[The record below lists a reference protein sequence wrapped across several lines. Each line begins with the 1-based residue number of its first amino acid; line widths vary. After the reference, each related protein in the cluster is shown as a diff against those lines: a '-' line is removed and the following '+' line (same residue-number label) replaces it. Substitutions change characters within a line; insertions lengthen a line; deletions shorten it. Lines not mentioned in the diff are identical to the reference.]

1 MGDETKVA
9 GVGPCVRCGAPAVAL
24 VRSTGD
30 HLCAAHF
37 VASVERRVQET
48 IERTGMIRDG
58 DCIAV
63 GLSGG
68 KDSSVLL
75 YLLSHLLRDRPAV
88 RLVAITID
96 EGIAGYREETM
107 KAARSLAADLG
118 VEQIVVSFEDA
129 FGSSLDAFLRKPAD
143 PHPCTLCGVLR
154 RRALQTAARRA
165 GATKLATGHSL
176 DDEAEAALMNVL
188 NGDLKRIVR
197 TGIPGDAFVPR
208 IKPLGEV
215 PEKEVTLYAVVQG
228 LFLPLPECPYAGRAL
243 RSEAR
248 GILSSLEYRHPG
260 TTVQF
265 MEGYTTLREEVARC
279 LEEKG
284 DLEEGGFG
292 RCEECGEPATGR
304 RCQACALLA
313 SLAGE

>member
-1 MGDETKVA
+1 MGDEKKVA
-9 GVGPCVRCGAPAVAL
+9 GVSPCTRCRAPAVAL
-24 VRSTGD
+24 VRRTGE

-37 VASVERRVQET
+37 VASVEREVQET
-48 IERTGMIRDG
+48 VERSRMIQDG

-75 YLLSHLLRDRPAV
+75 YILSRLLRDRPEV
-88 RLVAITID
+88 RLLAITID

-107 KAARSLAADLG
+107 KAARALTADLG

-129 FGSSLDAFLRKPAD
+129 FGRSLDAFLQNPAA
-143 PHPCTLCGVLR
+143 PNPCTLCGVLR

-188 NGDLKRIVR
+188 NGDLKRIAR
-197 TGIPGDAFVPR
+197 TGIPGNAFVPR
-208 IKPLGEV
+208 IKPLGGV

-228 LFLPLPECPYAGRAL
+228 LFLPLPECPYAGQAL
-243 RSEAR
+243 RSKAR
-248 GILSSLEYRHPG
+248 TILSTLEYRHPG
-260 TTVQF
+260 TTMQF
-265 MEGYTTLREEVARC
+265 MEGYTTLRERVAHC
-279 LEEKG
+279 LEEEG
-284 DLEEGGFG
+284 ATGGFT

-304 RCQACALLA
+304 RCQACSLLA
-313 SLAGE
+313 SLRDE